1 MSSYLLAFV
10 VSDFAYRSMYNGP
23 DKTEHRVYAREEDVE
38 NVKMSLV
45 NSDIFLRKLEEYCNY
60 VYEIPKMYSAA
71 IPDFSAGG
79 KYEMKF
85 CS

>member
-38 NVKMSLV
+38 NVKLSLL
-45 NSDIFLRKLEEYCNY
+45 NSDIFLRKLEEYCDY

-71 IPDFSAGG
+71 IPDFAAGG
-79 KYEMKF
+79 KRKNILIQ
-85 CS
+85 